1 MSLINSQKKMIKKI
15 IYEKIGAFPKTKKNK
30 KYIEILVENSLEK
43 YNDFINN
50 NIPID
55 EAIEKV
61 RREIGDFPSDFFIIP
76 KNEKKYNSLLLIEIL
91 SFLAFLL
98 LWIIS
103 SSKNDEQLPFMIAR
117 AWRQGFWIPLFIL
130 VGGLLTTNILTRKIE
145 IYGKIKKKAI
155 LSFCVIFGLIIVYN
169 VIGYLIY
176 LSIFIPLPLY
186 NGNIIWLIVTDFLFI
201 YYVSCYFF
209 GFLIAYFL

>member
-15 IYEKIGAFPKTKKNK
+15 IYEKIGTFPKTEKNN
-30 KYIEILVENSLEK
+30 KYIEILAENSLEK

-50 NIPID
+50 NISKD
-55 EAIEKV
+55 EAIKKV
-61 RREIGDFPSDFFIIP
+61 GREIGDFPSDFFIIP

-176 LSIFIPLPLY
+176 LNVFIPLPLY
-186 NGNIIWLIVTDFLFI
+186 NGSIIWLIVTDFLFI

>member
-176 LSIFIPLPLY
+176 LNVFIPLPLY
-186 NGNIIWLIVTDFLFI
+186 NGSIIWLIVTDFLFI